1 MHYSQSPPPGTVQ
14 PLRKIILI
22 VEDDSAIGDFL
33 VQAITQET
41 TYFPLHVTNSTRA
54 LEVTTQLKIDLF
66 LLDYRLPSMNGLELY
81 TLLHMRPNMEAVP
94 AIILTASLEQHKAE
108 IEEHNLIGLDKP
120 VELDDLLLAI
130 DKLLG

>member
-14 PLRKIILI
+14 PMRKVILI
-22 VEDDSAIGDFL
+22 VEDDSAVGDFL

-41 TYFPLHVTNSTRA
+41 SYFPLHVTNSTRA

-81 TLLHMRPNMEAVP
+81 TFLHRRPNMETVP

-108 IEEHNLIGLDKP
+108 IEAHNLIGLDKP

-130 DKLLG
+130 NKLLR